1 MNIFK
6 LFKSKTPELVAGL
19 SRITQFDES
28 SNRHTE
34 TPESCKAFG
43 FQLGYNKALDFYKE
57 HGIIPEPSASIV
69 SLTHWKKYIE
79 FGKVEGHNKAIA
91 DLVQKE
97 LSL

>member
-6 LFKSKTPELVAGL
+6 LFKSKPHELVAGL

-43 FQLGYNKALDFYKE
+43 FQLGYNSALDFYKK
-57 HGIIPEPSASIV
+57 HGMIPELNYNIV
-69 SLTHWKKYIE
+69 ILDHWQKFIE
-79 FGKVEGHNKAIA
+79 FGKVEGHNQAVK
-91 DLVQKE
+91 DLKHKE
-97 LSL
+97 NSL